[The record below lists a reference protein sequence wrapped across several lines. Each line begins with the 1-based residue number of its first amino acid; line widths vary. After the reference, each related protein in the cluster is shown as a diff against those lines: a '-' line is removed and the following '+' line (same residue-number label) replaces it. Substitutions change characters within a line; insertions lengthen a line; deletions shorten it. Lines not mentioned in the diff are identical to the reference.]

1 MVFGMEKSTQY
12 SSPSCDFT
20 WSNLILNQLNKMF
33 HQDTIICLFVKEIK
47 RVWEAPWIICFT
59 EMLIRLH
66 VPNIKCQAPSCDMAL
81 TPQSCADYS
90 DRKKEKSGKAIW

>member
-1 MVFGMEKSTQY
+1 MQQVLNLHDSLQILQVGKCLFVVFTLMVFGMEKSTQY

-47 RVWEAPWIICFT
+47 RVWEAP
-59 EMLIRLH
+59 
-66 VPNIKCQAPSCDMAL
+66 
-81 TPQSCADYS
+81 
-90 DRKKEKSGKAIW
+90 